1 LQCKSSRDKNNMADA
16 VDRNDPDLKFLVVD
30 RNSFSDPATQAEWS
44 QKRLVWV
51 PHETAGFVAGS
62 MTKKAK
68 GEEVEV
74 EIQETG
80 KKMFVPRDDL
90 QKMNPPKYDKQE
102 DMADLTCLNEASV
115 LHNIKER
122 YYSGLIY
129 TYSGLFCVVVNPYK
143 RLPIY
148 TEKIIEIYK
157 GKKRHEVPPHV
168 FAITDIAYRS
178 MLQDREDQSILCTG
192 ESGAGKTENTK
203 KVIQYLAYVAAS
215 KPKGGSHQPS
225 SNEGGLSFKEHEL
238 QLAGELEQQ
247 LLKANP
253 ILEAFG
259 NAKTVKNDNSSR
271 FGKFIRINFDASGY
285 IAGANI
291 ETYLL
296 EKARIIRQAP
306 DERTFHIFYQL
317 LLGASPSLKSQ
328 MILED
333 AKNYTFMTKGGLRV
347 PGIEDVEEFAATQ
360 NSMKVMGI
368 SEEDMN
374 SIWRVISASL
384 LFGNM
389 EFKQERNSDQAT
401 LPDNTVAQKVAH
413 LLGIQVTD
421 LTKAFLKPRI
431 KVGRDYV
438 TKAQTKEQVEFA
450 IEAIAKATY
459 ERLFKWIVTR
469 INRSLDRTKRQG
481 ASFIGILDIAGFEI
495 FELNSFEQL
504 CINYTNE
511 KLQQL
516 FNHTMFILEQEE
528 YQREGIEWKFIDFGL
543 DLQPTIDLIEK
554 PMGIMALVDEECWFP
569 KATDKSF
576 VEKLV
581 TSHAQHPKFVKS
593 DFKATA
599 DFSVLHYAGQVNY
612 SAAQWLMKN
621 MDPLN
626 ENIVQYLQASQ
637 DPFVC
642 HIWKDA
648 EIVGMAQQ
656 AMTDTQFG
664 RVTRKGMFR
673 TVSQLYKEQLS
684 KLMVTLRNTN
694 PNFVRCIIPNHEKKA
709 GKINAP
715 LVLDQLR
722 CNGVLEGIRI
732 CRQGFPNRI
741 PFQEFRQRYELLTPN
756 VIPKGFMD
764 GKKACEKMIE
774 ALELDPGLFR
784 IGQSKIFF
792 RAGVLAHLEEE
803 RDLRITDLVVKFQA
817 YCRGLLARRNYQKRV
832 QQLNAIRI
840 LQRNCAAYLKLR
852 NWQWWRLYTKVKP
865 LLQVT
870 KNDEK
875 VLQKETELK
884 EITEKL
890 QKHEQEAL
898 NLDKQYQQA
907 LEEKNILAEQL
918 QAETELCAEAEE
930 MRARLAARKQEM
942 EEIIHDMEARIEEEE
957 EKVMKSAD
965 DKKKLQQHIQD
976 LEEQLEEEEAARQ
989 KLQIEKVQAEAKM
1002 KQFEEQVV
1010 ASDDF
1015 KEKFSKERKLLDEKL
1030 QDVTSTLA
1038 EEEEKAK
1045 HLLKLKAKH
1054 ESTIGELED
1063 KLRKDNQQKQEVER
1077 SKRKLETELNDMKE
1091 QVGERKQQVEEMQ
1104 LQLGKRE
1111 EEVAQALMKV
1121 DEEAAAKANAQ
1132 KSLRELESQ
1141 LGEVVEDLEAEKE
1154 ARNKAEKQKRDLNEE
1169 LEALKNELLDS
1180 LDVTAA
1186 QQEMRTAREKEL
1198 ANIKKSLEDE
1208 MAQHEQMATEMRH
1221 KHSSEI
1227 SQMNNQLD
1235 LLKKSKTQAEKG
1247 KAQLEAELA
1256 DLTNE
1261 LRSVSSNKQE
1271 AERKRKQLESHAGE
1285 LNAKLA
1291 ESESRCM
1298 DASERLSK
1306 IMTEMESMS
1315 TQLQEAE
1322 TRASQASKS
1331 TDGLEAQL
1339 SEVSQSL
1346 EEETREKLALNSK
1359 LRSMESEKEHL
1370 LEQLEEEESRA
1381 KTLEKNFSTASQ
1393 QLADARRKAEEESE
1407 QVAKLEEQ
1415 KKRQMKDFEEM
1426 QHRMEELQSSN
1437 EKLDKSKKKVS
1448 SELEDA
1454 NVELDSHR
1462 SKVQE
1467 LEKKQRNFDKI
1478 LAEEKMNGEKISTE
1492 RDNAERDA
1500 REKETKLL
1508 NLNRGMEELQ
1518 QQLDESERS
1527 RRQLQIELDDLVNT
1541 QGTADKNV
1549 HELEK
1554 AKRQVEQELA
1564 EQKTQLEELED
1575 ELQQTED
1582 QKMRLEVNMQ
1592 ALKTQFERDLAAKE
1606 EAGEEKRRGM
1616 AKQLRDLE
1624 AELDEER
1631 KQKQAAVNAKK
1642 KLETDY
1648 KDLESTMDMN
1658 NKLKEDALK
1667 QLKKLQQAMKEI
1679 QRDAEEAHTTKN
1691 DVLQQSKDLEKK
1703 IKSLEADLVQMQ
1715 EDLSAAER
1723 ARRTAEA
1730 ERDEL
1735 AEELSTTGSK
1745 GALAIDEKRRLDAR
1759 ITALEGELEEEQTQS
1774 EMLMERARKNQIS
1787 IEQLTTELASE
1798 RGNAQKMEN
1807 SKMMLER
1814 QNKELKVKLEEVEN
1828 SNRAKAKAAIAALE
1842 SKVSNLEEQLSA
1854 EAQER
1859 MLAAKANRKLE
1870 KKIKELL
1877 MQLEDERRHADQYKE
1892 QNEKA
1897 NGRMKAMRR
1906 QLDEAEEE
1914 ISREKAHRRKALREL
1929 DDYVESNE
1937 GMNREITN
1945 LKNKLRSCS
1954 NNSSRTSRRAEISSL
1969 LSAGS
1974 SNRDVGDVGR
1984 DSPLAGSS
1992 EDLSIRSSSPRY
2004 ASTFNEESFK

>member
-1 LQCKSSRDKNNMADA
+1 M
-16 VDRNDPDLKFLVVD
+16 
-30 RNSFSDPATQAEWS
+30 
-44 QKRLVWV
+44 
-51 PHETAGFVAGS
+51 
-62 MTKKAK
+62 KKAQ
-68 GEEVEV
+68 GDDVEV
-74 EIQETG
+74 EIVETS
-80 KKMFVPRDDL
+80 KRMLVSKDDM

-122 YYSGLIY
+122 YFSGLIY

-203 KVIQYLAYVAAS
+203 KVIQYLAFVAAT
-215 KPKGGSHQPS
+215 KPKTASHLPTT
-225 SNEGGLSFKEHEL
+225 NEGGLSF
-238 QLAGELEQQ
+238 GELEQQ

-296 EKARIIRQAP
+296 EKARIIRQAQE
-306 DERTFHIFYQL
+306 ERTFHIFYQL
-317 LLGASPSLKSQ
+317 LMGASSELKSQ

-333 AKNYTFMTKGGLRV
+333 ARNYTFMTKGAVRV
-347 PGIEDVEEFAATQ
+347 PGIEDVEEFQMTQ
-360 NSMKVMGI
+360 NAMKVMGI
-368 SEEDMN
+368 SDEDMS

-438 TKAQTKEQVEFA
+438 TKAQSKEQVEFA
-450 IEAIAKATY
+450 VEAISKATY

-495 FELNSFEQL
+495 FDLNSFEQL

-576 VEKLV
+576 VEKMV
-581 TSHAQHPKFVKS
+581 TSHAQHPKFVKG

-764 GKKACEKMIE
+764 GKKACENMIT
-774 ALELDPGLFR
+774 ALELDRNLYR

-792 RAGVLAHLEEE
+792 RTGVLAHLEEE

-817 YCRGLLARRNYQKRV
+817 YCRGLLARRNYVKRT

-875 VLQKETELK
+875 VMQKENELK

-890 QKHEQEAL
+890 HHHEVEVQ

-942 EEIIHDMEARIEEEE
+942 EEIIHDMEA
-957 EKVMKSAD
+957 KMK
-965 DKKKLQQHIQD
+965 
-976 LEEQLEEEEAARQ
+976 QLEES
-989 KLQIEKVQAEAKM
+989 LL
-1002 KQFEEQVV
+1002 

-1015 KEKFSKERKLLDEKL
+1015 KEKFAKEKKSLDEKL
-1030 QDVTSTLA
+1030 GDVSATLA

-1077 SKRKLETELNDMKE
+1077 AKRKIETELGDMKE
-1091 QVGERKQQVEEMQ
+1091 QVLEKKQQVEDMQ

-1121 DEEAAAKANAQ
+1121 DEEAASKANAQ

-1198 ANIKKSLEDE
+1198 ANIKKNLEE
-1208 MAQHEQMATEMRH
+1208 AVSNHEQSMTEMRH
-1221 KHSSEI
+1221 KHSQDV
-1227 SQMNNQLD
+1227 SQLNNQLD
-1235 LLKKSKTQAEKG
+1235 QVKKAAAQAEKMKG
-1247 KAQLEAELA
+1247 QFEAELA

-1261 LRSVSSNKQE
+1261 LKSVSGNKQE
-1271 AERKRKQLESHAGE
+1271 AERKRKQLEGQVGE

-1291 ESESRCM
+1291 
-1298 DASERLSK
+1298 A
-1306 IMTEMESMS
+1306 
-1315 TQLQEAE
+1315 
-1322 TRASQASKS
+1322 
-1331 TDGLEAQL
+1331 
-1339 SEVSQSL
+1339 
-1346 EEETREKLALNSK
+1346 
-1359 LRSMESEKEHL
+1359 
-1370 LEQLEEEESRA
+1370 
-1381 KTLEKNFSTASQ
+1381 
-1393 QLADARRKAEEESE
+1393 
-1407 QVAKLEEQ
+1407 
-1415 KKRQMKDFEEM
+1415 
-1426 QHRMEELQSSN
+1426 
-1437 EKLDKSKKKVS
+1437 
-1448 SELEDA
+1448 
-1454 NVELDSHR
+1454 
-1462 SKVQE
+1462 
-1467 LEKKQRNFDKI
+1467 
-1478 LAEEKMNGEKISTE
+1478 
-1492 RDNAERDA
+1492 
-1500 REKETKLL
+1500 
-1508 NLNRGMEELQ
+1508 
-1518 QQLDESERS
+1518 
-1527 RRQLQIELDDLVNT
+1527 
-1541 QGTADKNV
+1541 
-1549 HELEK
+1549 
-1554 AKRQVEQELA
+1554 
-1564 EQKTQLEELED
+1564 
-1575 ELQQTED
+1575 
-1582 QKMRLEVNMQ
+1582 
-1592 ALKTQFERDLAAKE
+1592 
-1606 EAGEEKRRGM
+1606 
-1616 AKQLRDLE
+1616 
-1624 AELDEER
+1624 
-1631 KQKQAAVNAKK
+1631 
-1642 KLETDY
+1642 
-1648 KDLESTMDMN
+1648 
-1658 NKLKEDALK
+1658 
-1667 QLKKLQQAMKEI
+1667 
-1679 QRDAEEAHTTKN
+1679 
-1691 DVLQQSKDLEKK
+1691 
-1703 IKSLEADLVQMQ
+1703 
-1715 EDLSAAER
+1715 
-1723 ARRTAEA
+1723 
-1730 ERDEL
+1730 
-1735 AEELSTTGSK
+1735 
-1745 GALAIDEKRRLDAR
+1745 
-1759 ITALEGELEEEQTQS
+1759 
-1774 EMLMERARKNQIS
+1774 
-1787 IEQLTTELASE
+1787 
-1798 RGNAQKMEN
+1798 
-1807 SKMMLER
+1807 
-1814 QNKELKVKLEEVEN
+1814 
-1828 SNRAKAKAAIAALE
+1828 
-1842 SKVSNLEEQLSA
+1842 
-1854 EAQER
+1854 
-1859 MLAAKANRKLE
+1859 
-1870 KKIKELL
+1870 
-1877 MQLEDERRHADQYKE
+1877 
-1892 QNEKA
+1892 
-1897 NGRMKAMRR
+1897 
-1906 QLDEAEEE
+1906 
-1914 ISREKAHRRKALREL
+1914 
-1929 DDYVESNE
+1929 
-1937 GMNREITN
+1937 
-1945 LKNKLRSCS
+1945 
-1954 NNSSRTSRRAEISSL
+1954 
-1969 LSAGS
+1969 
-1974 SNRDVGDVGR
+1974 
-1984 DSPLAGSS
+1984 
-1992 EDLSIRSSSPRY
+1992 
-2004 ASTFNEESFK
+2004 

>member
-1 LQCKSSRDKNNMADA
+1 MGD
-16 VDRNDPDLKFLVVD
+16 VDRSDPDLKFLVVD
-30 RNSFSDPATQAEWS
+30 KNAFSDPATQAEWS
-44 QKRLVWV
+44 QKKLVWV
-51 PHETAGFVAGS
+51 PHETAGFVSAS
-62 MTKKAK
+62 MKRNQ
-68 GEEVEV
+68 GDEVEV
-74 EIQETG
+74 EIVDTG
-80 KKMFVPRDDL
+80 KRILVNRDDV

-102 DMADLTCLNEASV
+102 DMADLTCLNEPSV

-215 KPKGGSHQPS
+215 KPKSNASHLPS
-225 SNEGGLSFKEHEL
+225 SNEGGLSF
-238 QLAGELEQQ
+238 GELEQQ

-306 DERTFHIFYQL
+306 DERAFHIFYQL
-317 LLGASPSLKSQ
+317 LLGADKELKSQ
-328 MILED
+328 TILED
-333 AKNYTFMTKGGLRV
+333 AKHYTFMTMGGV
-347 PGIEDVEEFAATQ
+347 KVGGIDDVEEFQATK
-360 NSMKVMGI
+360 NAMKVMGI
-368 SEEDMN
+368 SDEDMN
-374 SIWRVISASL
+374 SIWRVISGCL

-389 EFKQERNSDQAT
+389 EFKQERNTDQAT
-401 LPDNTVAQKVAH
+401 LPDNTVAQKIAH

-450 IEAIAKATY
+450 IEAISKATY

-516 FNHTMFILEQEE
+516 FNHTMFVLEQEE

-554 PMGIMALVDEECWFP
+554 PMGIMALMDEECWFP
-569 KATDKSF
+569 KATDKTF
-576 VEKLV
+576 VEKLT
-581 TSHAQHPKFVKS
+581 TSHSAHPKFVKS
-593 DFKATA
+593 DFKSTA
-599 DFSVLHYAGQVNY
+599 DFAILHYAGQVNY
-612 SAAQWLMKN
+612 SATKWLMKN

-673 TVSQLYKEQLS
+673 TVSQLYKEQLT
-684 KLMVTLRNTN
+684 KLMATLRNTN

-741 PFQEFRQRYELLTPN
+741 PFQEFRQRYELLTPS

-774 ALELDPGLFR
+774 SLELDPGLYR

-803 RDLRITDLVVKFQA
+803 RDVRITDLVVKFQA
-817 YCRGLLARRNYQKRV
+817 YCRGLLARRNYHKRV

-884 EITEKL
+884 EVTEKL
-890 QKHEQEAL
+890 QEHEETVTHME
-898 NLDKQYQQA
+898 KQYQQA
-907 LEEKNILAEQL
+907 LEEKSILAEQL

-957 EKVMKSAD
+957 EKVLKGSD
-965 DKKKLQQHIQD
+965 DRKKLQQHIQD
-976 LEEQLEEEEAARQ
+976 LEEQLEEEEAGRQ
-989 KLQIEKVQAEAKM
+989 KLQIEKVQAESKM
-1002 KQFEEQVV
+1002 KQFEENLV
-1010 ASDDF
+1010 ASDDM
-1015 KEKFSKERKLLDEKL
+1015 KDRFSKEKKLLDEKL
-1030 QDVTSTLA
+1030 SDVTATLA

-1063 KLRKDNQQKQEVER
+1063 KMRKDNQQKQEIER
-1077 SKRKLETELNDMKE
+1077 SKRKCETELNDMRE
-1091 QVGERKQQVEEMQ
+1091 QVQEKKQQMEDMQ

-1121 DEEAAAKANAQ
+1121 DEEAANKANAQ

-1141 LGEVVEDLEAEKE
+1141 LGEVMEDLEAEKE

-1186 QQEMRTAREKEL
+1186 QQELRTAREKEL
-1198 ANIKKSLEDE
+1198 ASMKKSLEDE
-1208 MAQHEQMATEMRH
+1208 ASSHEQGITDMRH
-1221 KHSSEI
+1221 KHSAELS
-1227 SQMNNQLD
+1227 SLNNQLD
-1235 LLKKSKTQAEKG
+1235 QLRKTKTQAEKG

-1261 LRSVSSNKQE
+1261 LKSVSGNKQE
-1271 AERKRKQLESHAGE
+1271 AERKRKQLENQVGE
-1285 LNAKLA
+1285 LNAKLGD
-1291 ESESRCM
+1291 SEARCV
-1298 DASERLSK
+1298 DAQDRLSK
-1306 IMTEMESMS
+1306 LINEMDSMS
-1315 TQLQEAE
+1315 SQLQEAE

-1331 TDGLEAQL
+1331 TEGLEAQMTEM
-1339 SEVSQSL
+1339 SNSL
-1346 EEETREKLALNSK
+1346 EEETRQKLALNSK
-1359 LRSMESEKEHL
+1359 LRAMENEKEHL
-1370 LEQLEEEESRA
+1370 LEQLDEEEGRV
-1381 KTLEKNFSTASQ
+1381 KTFEKNLATTTQ
-1393 QLADARRKAEEESE
+1393 QLQDARRKAEEESE
-1407 QVAKLEEQ
+1407 TVAKLEEY
-1415 KKRQMKDFEEM
+1415 KKKQMKDSEEI
-1426 QHRMEELQSSN
+1426 QHRLEELQSLN
-1437 EKLDKSKKKVS
+1437 EKLDKSKKKMS
-1448 SELEDA
+1448 AELDDA
-1454 NVELDSHR
+1454 NIELDSHR
-1462 SKVQE
+1462 SRVLE
-1467 LEKKQRNFDKI
+1467 LEKKQRTFDKI
-1478 LAEEKMNGEKISTE
+1478 LADEKMNAEKISTE

-1508 NLNRGMEELQ
+1508 NLNRGLEELQ
-1518 QQLDESERS
+1518 AQLDESERA
-1527 RRQLQIELDDLVNT
+1527 RRQIQAELDDLVNT

-1554 AKRQVEQELA
+1554 AKRQLEGELVEQR
-1564 EQKTQLEELED
+1564 TQLEELED

-1616 AKQLRDLE
+1616 AKQIRDLE

-1658 NKLKEDALK
+1658 TKMKEDALK

-1679 QRDAEEAHTTKN
+1679 QRDAEEAHASKN

-1703 IKSLEADLVQMQ
+1703 IKGLEAELVAVQ
-1715 EDLSAAER
+1715 EELSAADR
-1723 ARRTAEA
+1723 ARRTAES

-1735 AEELSTTGSK
+1735 AEELSSSGSK
-1745 GALAIDEKRRLDAR
+1745 GALAVDEKRRLDAR
-1759 ITALEGELEEEQTQS
+1759 IAALEGELEEEQTQS
-1774 EMLMERARKNQIS
+1774 EMLMERARKAQIS

-1814 QNKELKVKLEEVEN
+1814 QNKELKSKLEELEN
-1828 SNRAKAKAAIAALE
+1828 SNRAKSKAAIAALE

-1859 MLAAKANRKLE
+1859 MLAAKGNRKLE

-1897 NGRMKAMRR
+1897 QGRMKAMRR
-1906 QLDEAEEE
+1906 QLDESEEE
-1914 ISREKAHRRKALREL
+1914 ISREKAHRRKAQREL
-1929 DDYVESNE
+1929 DDYVESNDS
-1937 GMNREITN
+1937 MNREINN
-1945 LKNKLRSCS
+1945 LKNKLR
-1954 NNSSRTSRRAEISSL
+1954 NGVGNSSRSSRRADLVLRASSRSDILSSDRAASSSL
-1969 LSAGS
+1969 A
-1974 SNRDVGDVGR
+1974 
-1984 DSPLAGSS
+1984 ASS
-1992 EDLSIRSSSPRY
+1992 EDLSIRSTSPRY
-2004 ASTFNEESFK
+2004 TSTFMSQDDIDHDN